1 MFVQH
6 GCAPIAFVIVAEL
19 VVDMKNKGIKKST
32 FRIAFCSII
41 SSLALVMMMITSIIP
56 IGTFAFPCFAGI
68 VITAIVVEFG
78 HKWAL
83 GSYIVVAL
91 LSVFLA
97 GDKEAVI
104 YFIALFG
111 YYPIVKGAIEGKL
124 KRGFVQH
131 IIKLVIFNIAAV
143 GSFFVAMWLLSIPA
157 EEFELFGVY
166 VPWVFLIAGNIFFV
180 LYDYTVSVLVT
191 QYINRL
197 RGKLFKKF

>member
-1 MFVQH
+1 M
-6 GCAPIAFVIVAEL
+6 PTAFVIVAEL
-19 VVDMKNKGIKKST
+19 VADMKNKGIKKST

-68 VITAIVVEFG
+68 IIAAIVVEFG

-83 GSYIVVAL
+83 GSYVVVAL
-91 LSVFLA
+91 LSAFFA

-111 YYPIVKGAIEGKL
+111 YYPIVKSAIEGKL
-124 KRGFVQH
+124 RQGLVQYL
-131 IIKLVIFNIAAV
+131 IKLVIFNAAAI
-143 GSFFVAMWLLSIPA
+143 GSFFTAMLLLSIPT

-166 VPWVFLIAGNIFFV
+166 VPWAFLIAGNIFFI
-180 LYDYTVSVLVT
+180 LYDYSVSVFVT

>member
-1 MFVQH
+1 M
-6 GCAPIAFVIVAEL
+6 G
-19 VVDMKNKGIKKST
+19 
-32 FRIAFCSII
+32 
-41 SSLALVMMMITSIIP
+41 
-56 IGTFAFPCFAGI
+56 
-68 VITAIVVEFG
+68 
-78 HKWAL
+78 

-197 RGKLFKKF
+197 RSKLFKKF